1 MVATGSIP
9 GRAIKADR
17 DLGYGD
23 VSTTIVS
30 RFGRFVTIAI
40 IASSGAAVAQ
50 TPAHEGANTPALEGG
65 PEPDHRS
72 TFPDTVAPPS
82 AAGPS
87 ANVSFDISAY
97 GILISSMS
105 WNLGNTSNNPDVP
118 EWAVEGDDAFF
129 FSARASRIGIRASWN
144 EPPGDFGI
152 DNVFGIVEADFNGG
166 FVGQGNFFAPLPRL
180 RLASATAE
188 WSSIRLSVGQDW
200 SVLAPLNPN
209 SAFHTGIPGFTTSGN
224 LWARLPQLRVD
235 GAVGFG
241 SSPDDLHLVWAAA
254 LIASS
259 QTDAIPTDESD
270 VATVR
275 IPQGGE
281 RSLAPGGE
289 ARLAIAT
296 KLFGKS
302 FELGVS
308 GHIGNRDIEFT
319 GGDDHQW
326 NGAIAADLTLPLPAK
341 FKFKGEAF
349 WGKGLDAYFGGIN
362 QGIAHTTNA
371 AGDITS
377 IGDSISTFG
386 AWGQASWAGVE
397 WLTLYGGAGF
407 DDPDDDDLLAINAA
421 TNRTLNVAVYGEV
434 ALELAH
440 GLALWF
446 EYDYMRTDFEAP
458 PNVTT
463 HVVSLTGALTF

>member
-1 MVATGSIP
+1 M
-9 GRAIKADR
+9 
-17 DLGYGD
+17 
-23 VSTTIVS
+23 
-30 RFGRFVTIAI
+30 
-40 IASSGAAVAQ
+40 
-50 TPAHEGANTPALEGG
+50 
-65 PEPDHRS
+65 
-72 TFPDTVAPPS
+72 
-82 AAGPS
+82 
-87 ANVSFDISAY
+87 SFDLTAY
-97 GILISSMS
+97 GILISAMS

-118 EWAVEGDDAFF
+118 EWAVPGDDAFF
-129 FSARASRIGIRASWN
+129 FSARPSRFGLRASWN

-152 DNVFGIVEADFNGG
+152 DNVFGVVEIDFNGG
-166 FVGQGNFFAPLPRL
+166 FFGQANFFAPIPRL
-180 RLASATAE
+180 RLATATAE
-188 WSSIRLSVGQDW
+188 WSSIRLSLGQDW

-235 GAVGFG
+235 GAVGA
-241 SSPDDLHLVWAAA
+241 SPDGWRLIWAAA
-254 LIASS
+254 LIASA
-259 QTDAIPTDESD
+259 QTDAIPSDE
-270 VATVR
+270 AEFAAVR

-281 RSLAPGGE
+281 LSLAPAGE

-296 KLFGKS
+296 KMFGKS

-308 GHIGNRDIEFT
+308 GHIGDRKIEFT
-319 GGDDHQW
+319 GGDDHQR
-326 NGAIAADLTLPLPAK
+326 NGAIALDLTLPLPAS
-341 FKFKGEAF
+341 FKLKGEAF
-349 WGKGLDAYFGGIN
+349 WGKGLDAYFGGIK

-377 IGDSISTFG
+377 IGDSIATVG

-407 DDPDDDDLLAINAA
+407 DDPDDDDLLDINAA

-434 ALELAH
+434 AVELAR

-446 EYDYMRTDFEAP
+446 EYDYMRTEFEAMP
-458 PNVTT
+458 SVTT